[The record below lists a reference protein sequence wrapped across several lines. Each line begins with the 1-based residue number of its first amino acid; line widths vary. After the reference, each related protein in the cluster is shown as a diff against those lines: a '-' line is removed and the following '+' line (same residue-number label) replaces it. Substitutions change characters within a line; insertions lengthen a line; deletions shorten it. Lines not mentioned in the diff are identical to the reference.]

1 MSDTAKRGFVTLGI
15 NTDEDKIRYCY
26 ALALSIKACDPD
38 ASVTLVVDKGQL
50 GNVQSYYNH
59 AFDYM
64 VELPHGNSA
73 YKDGFHGM
81 NLWQVYHATPY
92 QETIY
97 VDYDTLFVNVDIK
110 NLWNVMSQNDI
121 SVPVNALSYRNYPV
135 PKFPRFEYEL
145 QYGLPQYFYNL
156 IYFSKSTTAGQW
168 FKMADPIM
176 QNWRDVY
183 NNQFNDKKPDTFEK
197 NLLGN
202 VTTHFMDMQNE
213 IGVTLNNHYDLHSA
227 SHGVFPNPEAIPK
240 NWTDM
245 LNYWVTTNR
254 KIQIEN
260 SIISSGIIHY
270 SDETFLTDEVI
281 DVFRTS
287 ITKRTKQ
294 T

>member
-1 MSDTAKRGFVTLGI
+1 MSENPKRGYVTLGI
-15 NTDEDKIRYCY
+15 NTDEDNIRYSY
-26 ALALSIKACDPD
+26 ALALSIKICDPD
-38 ASVTLVVDKGQL
+38 ASITLIVDKGQL

-59 AFDYM
+59 VFDYM
-64 VELPHGNSA
+64 VELPYGNSA
-73 YKDGFHGM
+73 HKDGFHGM
-81 NLWQVYHATPY
+81 NLWQVYHCSPY
-92 QETIY
+92 EETIY
-97 VDYDTLFVNVDIK
+97 VDYDTLFVNVDTN

-121 SVPVNALSYRNYPV
+121 SVPATAINFRNYPV
-135 PKFPRFEYEL
+135 PSFPRFEYEL
-145 QYGLPQYFYNL
+145 QYNLPQFYFNM
-156 IYFSKSTTAGQW
+156 IYFNKSLTASNW
-168 FKMADPIM
+168 FKMADPVM

-183 NNQFNDKKPDTFEK
+183 NIQFNDKKPDKFEK

-202 VTTHFMDMQNE
+202 VVTYFMDMGSE
-213 IGVTLNNHYDLHSA
+213 IGVILNNHYDLHVNSL
-227 SHGVFPNPEAIPK
+227 GVFPRLEEIPK

-287 ITKRTKQ
+287 ITKRT
-294 T
+294 

>member
-1 MSDTAKRGFVTLGI
+1 MSETPKRGYITLGI

-26 ALALSIKACDPD
+26 ALACSIKLCDPD
-38 ASVTLVVDKGQL
+38 ASITLIVDKGKS

-81 NLWQVYHATPY
+81 NLSQGYHCTPY
-92 QETIY
+92 TDTLY
-97 VDYDTLFVNVDIK
+97 VHNDTLFINVDTE
-110 NLWNVMSQNDI
+110 NLWNVMSKNDI
-121 SVPVNALSYRNYPV
+121 SVPSNAISYRNYPS
-135 PKFPRFEYEL
+135 PKMWRFEYEI
-145 QYGLPQYFYNL
+145 QYNLPQHFYNL
-156 IYFSKSTTAGQW
+156 IYFTKDKIAGQW

-183 NNQFNDKKPDTFEK
+183 NNQFNDKKPEYFQK

-202 VTTHFMDMQNE
+202 VVTHFMDMDSE
-213 IGVTLNNHYDLHSA
+213 IGVILNNHYDLHSA
-227 SHGVFPNPEAIPK
+227 SHGVFPDPEEIPS

-260 SIISSGIIHY
+260 SIINSGIIHY

-287 ITKRTKQ
+287 ITKRTR
-294 T
+294 

>member
-1 MSDTAKRGFVTLGI
+1 
-15 NTDEDKIRYCY
+15 
-26 ALALSIKACDPD
+26 
-38 ASVTLVVDKGQL
+38 
-50 GNVQSYYNH
+50 
-59 AFDYM
+59 
-64 VELPHGNSA
+64 
-73 YKDGFHGM
+73 
-81 NLWQVYHATPY
+81 
-92 QETIY
+92 
-97 VDYDTLFVNVDIK
+97 
-110 NLWNVMSQNDI
+110 
-121 SVPVNALSYRNYPV
+121 V

-145 QYGLPQYFYNL
+145 QYKLPEYFYNL
-156 IYFSKSTTAGQW
+156 IYFKKSTTAGQW

-183 NNQFNDKKPDTFEK
+183 NNQFNDKKPDDFEK

-202 VTTHFMDMQNE
+202 LTTHFMDMQNE

-245 LNYWVTTNR
+245 LNYWVTSNR

-287 ITKRTKQ
+287 ITKRTQ
-294 T
+294 

>member
-1 MSDTAKRGFVTLGI
+1 MSETPKRGYITLGI

-26 ALALSIKACDPD
+26 ALALSIKSCDPD
-38 ASVTLVVDKGQL
+38 ANITLVVDKGKS

-73 YKDGFHGM
+73 HKDGFHGM
-81 NLWQVYHATPY
+81 NLWQVYYCSPY
-92 QETIY
+92 EETIY
-97 VDYDTLFVNVDIK
+97 VDYDTLFVNVDTN

-121 SVPVNALSYRNYPV
+121 SVPANAISYRNYPI
-135 PKFPRFEYEL
+135 PSFPRFEYEI

-156 IYFSKSTTAGQW
+156 IYFNKSKISSDW

-183 NNQFNDKKPDTFEK
+183 NNQFIDKKPDNFEK

-202 VTTHFMDMQNE
+202 VITHFMDMEHE
-213 IGVTLNNHYDLHSA
+213 IAVKLNNHFDLHSA
-227 SHGVFPNPEAIPK
+227 SHGVFPNPEEIPK

-245 LNYWVTTNR
+245 LNYWVTKNR

-260 SIISSGIIHY
+260 SIINSGIIHY
-270 SDETFLTDEVI
+270 SDETFLTDEVT

-287 ITKRTKQ
+287 ITKRT
-294 T
+294 

>member
-1 MSDTAKRGFVTLGI
+1 MSDTPKRGYVTLGI

-26 ALALSIKACDPD
+26 ALACSIKLCDPD
-38 ASVTLVVDKGQL
+38 ASVTLIVDKGKA

-81 NLWQVYHATPY
+81 NLWQVYYCTPY
-92 QETIY
+92 DETIY
-97 VDYDTLFVNVDIK
+97 VDYDTLFVNVDTE

-121 SVPVNALSYRNYPV
+121 SVPVNALSYRNYPS
-135 PKFPRFEYEL
+135 PKMWRFEFEI
-145 QYGLPQYFYNL
+145 QYNLPQYFYNL
-156 IYFSKSTTAGQW
+156 IYFKKDKIAGQW

-183 NNQFNDKKPDTFEK
+183 NIQFNDKKPDFFQK

-202 VTTHFMDMQNE
+202 VVTHFMDMDSE
-213 IGVTLNNHYDLHSA
+213 IGVILNNHYDLHSA
-227 SHGVFPNPEAIPK
+227 SHGVFPNPEEIPT

-260 SIISSGIIHY
+260 SIINSGIIHY
-270 SDETFLTDEVI
+270 SDETFLTDEII

-287 ITKRTKQ
+287 ITKRT
-294 T
+294 